1 MDEATA
7 ALVALSAT
15 LGTGDR
21 SALASALDD
30 AADAAEPLAVEE
42 ALLQSHLF
50 LGYPAAL
57 NALAL
62 WRERSGRSAPPA
74 TTDDLDRW
82 RERGERVCAAVYGG
96 QYERLRENIAR
107 LHPDMERWMVCEG
120 YGRVL
125 GRPGLALETREV
137 CIAALLAAQDAP
149 RQLYAHLR
157 GAIQVGAAP
166 ADVGAAVEIA
176 CDRIPPQRAE
186 AARRVWSEV
195 RDRTR
200 RPQDTAVPPAR

>member
-15 LGTGDR
+15 LGAGDR
-21 SALASALDD
+21 SALGSALD
-30 AADAAEPLAVEE
+30 AAAETADPIAIEE

-57 NALAL
+57 NAIAV
-62 WRERSGRSAPPA
+62 WRERSGRPAPPPA
-74 TTDDLDRW
+74 PDDLDRW

-125 GRPGLALETREV
+125 GRPGLALEAREL

-157 GAIQVGAAP
+157 GALQVGASP
-166 ADVGAAVEIA
+166 PDVEAAVEIA
-176 CDRIPPQRAE
+176 CERIPAERAE
-186 AARRVWSEV
+186 AARRVWAEV
-195 RDRTR
+195 RDRVR
-200 RPQDTAVPPAR
+200 SAQDAAAPQGR